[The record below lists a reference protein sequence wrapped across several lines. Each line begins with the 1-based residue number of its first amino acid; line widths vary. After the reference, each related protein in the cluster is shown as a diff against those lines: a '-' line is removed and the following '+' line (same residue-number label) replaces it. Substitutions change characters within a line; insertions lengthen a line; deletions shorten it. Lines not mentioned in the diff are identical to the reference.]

1 MKSKDELN
9 AIKNEAVEL
18 GKKISELNDE
28 ELNQVVGGSHEGLPQ
43 IEPHEKYIMTIGVK
57 ADGGVAFKQ
66 ENSQKEFEYRIYDE
80 VPSNR
85 KFDPPKFIG

>member
-28 ELNQVVGGSHEGLPQ
+28 ELNQVVGGHEGLPQ
-43 IEPHEKYIMTIGVK
+43 IEHDERYIMTLGNR
-57 ADGGVAFKQ
+57 AD
-66 ENSQKEFEYRIYDE
+66 SRCC
-80 VPSNR
+80 S
-85 KFDPPKFIG
+85 